1 MAIPDQTDDTAGKP
15 TAGIEEYDIALIES
29 LLDRYGVIAAPL
41 IDKEQVA
48 GGFSG
53 LYPVLKRMEEH
64 GNLVR
69 GMFVKGFGAAQ
80 FAGRDTVD
88 ALRGDDEARSQS
100 CVALDVTDPANL
112 TGSAIT
118 WPEQHHMKPAR
129 RAESVIVLDHG
140 MPVLFAVPKS
150 RRIVSFTDDE
160 RILQPAC
167 TELAYALQHQSKGS
181 VSFAEMNGES
191 LKERNEYRRLLHAA
205 GFVDSPQ
212 GMKLYG

>member
-100 CVALDVTDPANL
+100 CVALDVTDPP
-112 TGSAIT
+112 T
-118 WPEQHHMKPAR
+118 
-129 RAESVIVLDHG
+129 
-140 MPVLFAVPKS
+140 
-150 RRIVSFTDDE
+150 
-160 RILQPAC
+160 
-167 TELAYALQHQSKGS
+167 
-181 VSFAEMNGES
+181 
-191 LKERNEYRRLLHAA
+191 
-205 GFVDSPQ
+205 
-212 GMKLYG
+212 

>member
-1 MAIPDQTDDTAGKP
+1 MAIPDQADDTAGKP

-69 GMFVKGFGAAQ
+69 GMFVKGFGAVQ

-150 RRIVSFTDDE
+150 HRIVSFTDDE

-191 LKERNEYRRLLHAA
+191 LKERNEYRRLLHVA

>member
-1 MAIPDQTDDTAGKP
+1 MTQSSSPLAALKDPSLLKLD
-15 TAGIEEYDIALIES
+15 ALINGEW
-29 LLDRYGVIAAPL
+29 
-41 IDKEQVA
+41 VA
-48 GGFSG
+48 GSSRF
-53 LYPVLKRMEEH
+53 
-64 GNLVR
+64 
-69 GMFVKGFGAAQ
+69 
-80 FAGRDTVD
+80 
-88 ALRGDDEARSQS
+88 
-100 CVALDVTDPANL
+100 DVTDPANL

-150 RRIVSFTDDE
+150 HRIVSFTDDE

>member
-69 GMFVKGFGAAQ
+69 GMFV
-80 FAGRDTVD
+80 TVD
-88 ALRGDDEARSQS
+88 ALRGNDEARSQS

-150 RRIVSFTDDE
+150 HRIVSFTDDE

>member
-1 MAIPDQTDDTAGKP
+1 MARTTPYET
-15 TAGIEEYDIALIES
+15 
-29 LLDRYGVIAAPL
+29 
-41 IDKEQVA
+41 
-48 GGFSG
+48 
-53 LYPVLKRMEEH
+53 
-64 GNLVR
+64 
-69 GMFVKGFGAAQ
+69 GAQ
-80 FAGRDTVD
+80 R
-88 ALRGDDEARSQS
+88 
-100 CVALDVTDPANL
+100 
-112 TGSAIT
+112 
-118 WPEQHHMKPAR
+118 
-129 RAESVIVLDHG
+129 ESVIVLDHG

-150 RRIVSFTDDE
+150 HRIVSFTDDE

>member
-69 GMFVKGFGAAQ
+69 GMFVKGFGAVQ

-118 WPEQHHMKPAR
+118 YETGAQSGIGHRAR
-129 RAESVIVLDHG
+129 PRHAGAVCRAEK
-140 MPVLFAVPKS
+140 PQN
-150 RRIVSFTDDE
+150 R
-160 RILQPAC
+160 Q
-167 TELAYALQHQSKGS
+167 
-181 VSFAEMNGES
+181 
-191 LKERNEYRRLLHAA
+191 LHR
-205 GFVDSPQ
+205 
-212 GMKLYG
+212 

>member
-1 MAIPDQTDDTAGKP
+1 
-15 TAGIEEYDIALIES
+15 
-29 LLDRYGVIAAPL
+29 
-41 IDKEQVA
+41 
-48 GGFSG
+48 
-53 LYPVLKRMEEH
+53 MEEH

-69 GMFVKGFGAAQ
+69 GMFVKGFGAAHPPDVTQ
-80 FAGRDTVD
+80 WTPCAATTKR
-88 ALRGDDEARSQS
+88 AANPAWRST
-100 CVALDVTDPANL
+100 TDPANL

-150 RRIVSFTDDE
+150 HRIVSFTDDE

>member
-1 MAIPDQTDDTAGKP
+1 MSLNPRIHYWQGRRVWLVGASSGMGRAS
-15 TAGIEEYDIALIES
+15 AS
-29 LLDRYGVIAAPL
+29 LLHA
-41 IDKEQVA
+41 
-48 GGFSG
+48 
-53 LYPVLKRMEEH
+53 
-64 GNLVR
+64 R
-69 GMFVKGFGAAQ
+69 GPRA
-80 FAGRDTVD
+80 TVS
-88 ALRGDDEARSQS
+88 ARSAAALDDFVALHPGS
-100 CVALDVTDPANL
+100 TALALDVTDPANL

-150 RRIVSFTDDE
+150 HRIVSFTDDE

>member
-1 MAIPDQTDDTAGKP
+1 
-15 TAGIEEYDIALIES
+15 
-29 LLDRYGVIAAPL
+29 
-41 IDKEQVA
+41 
-48 GGFSG
+48 
-53 LYPVLKRMEEH
+53 
-64 GNLVR
+64 LVR

-150 RRIVSFTDDE
+150 HRIVSFTDDE

-167 TELAYALQHQSKGS
+167 TELAYAMQHQSKGS